1 MINCVHALVGDTGLE
16 PVTSSVSRKRA
27 TRLRQSPVLRR
38 AAVMCIVPARRER
51 ESNPRTGLCRPLPKP
66 LGHPA
71 AGPGPHWTP
80 FGAAERT
87 TGFEPATL
95 TLAR

>member
-1 MINCVHALVGDTGLE
+1 
-16 PVTSSVSRKRA
+16 VTSSVSRKRA
-27 TRLRQSPVLRR
+27 TRLRQSPEGV
-38 AAVMCIVPARRER
+38 ARRER

-71 AGPGPHWTP
+71 TWWCE
-80 FGAAERT
+80 GAPKGVIERT